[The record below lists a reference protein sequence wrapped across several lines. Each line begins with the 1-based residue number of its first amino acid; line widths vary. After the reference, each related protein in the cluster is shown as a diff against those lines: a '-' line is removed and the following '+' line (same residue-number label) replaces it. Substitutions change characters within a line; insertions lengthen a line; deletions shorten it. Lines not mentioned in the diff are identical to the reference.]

1 MGLFIKNCA
10 YGPKI
15 ITNGLV
21 LALDAGNIKS
31 YPGSGTTWTDLS
43 GNGNNGTL
51 TNGLTY
57 SSSNGGS
64 IVFDGVNDFVQIAGS
79 IVTSQA
85 TFIVWIK
92 RNEDQN
98 FFSGIIFSR
107 GTSVSGMNFYSTSN
121 RIGYTWNDNI
131 NTYDWD
137 SGLIVP
143 NLTWCMCAISVS
155 GSSATGYLCQSSGI
169 TSSTNNVS
177 HTSTTLNDIKIGYD
191 DAGAELRYIK
201 GDVAQVSVYN
211 RALTAAEISQNFN
224 ATRSRFGL

>member
-1 MGLFIKNCA
+1 MALSH
-10 YGPKI
+10 GPPI
-15 ITNGLV
+15 VTNGLV
-21 LALDAGNIKS
+21 LALDAADRNS

-51 TNGLTY
+51 VNGPTY

-64 IVFDGVNDFVQIAGS
+64 LSFDGVDDYVQIAGS

-85 TFIVWIK
+85 TFIIWMR
-92 RNEDQN
+92 RNGSQN
-98 FFSGIIFSR
+98 SFSGIIFSR
-107 GTSVSGMNFYSTSN
+107 GTSVSGMNFNSTTN
-121 RIGYTWNDNI
+121 KIGYHWNDSS

-137 SGLIVP
+137 SGLTVP

-177 HTSTTLNDIKIGYD
+177 HTSTTLDDIKIGYD
-191 DAGAELRYIK
+191 DTSGSRIIK
-201 GDVAQVSVYN
+201 GDVAQVSIYN
-211 RALTAAEISQNFN
+211 KALTAAEVSQNFN
-224 ATRSRFGL
+224 ATRSRYSI